1 MAHRCVHLRW
11 RARLRLQV
19 CKTTLKDKKCVQY
32 QGGLYCSGCYHDVHS
47 PPCGRCGERVRG
59 EFVEVRG
66 VRYKKECFNCYEC
79 GIAFTREE
87 KKGAYPIGGRLLC
100 YTHALE
106 TRRRELKEAKEA
118 KEKEAE
124 SAAAAAEAA
133 PPPAEEP
140 EQESKLS
147 APAVTVSKDA
157 APAEEGGAMIMP
169 QKSVREIVRSG
180 TKRVSRMK
188 RKPSTKPPS
197 KAQTAAV
204 QAAITEAENDSSC
217 DREDSEM
224 GDELEVAEGAKVADI
239 PEDPAAEARSPSVV
253 VEEAEEEEKDPFAEM
268 WAGFIIPMKL
278 SKFVLSR
285 PGRTALD
292 IAPFTLIQKKIKA
305 QVLLVLCTDVA
316 MLVQKVEDGCYELMF
331 MPVERSKVKAK
342 IVSSP
347 PNCMQVKMGKKV
359 VLKAKTDVLR
369 SGWIGKLNAP
379 IGFVPTKDLE
389 NQPDAEG
396 KDAALLF

>member
-1 MAHRCVHLRW
+1 MLGPHP
-11 RARLRLQV
+11 RLSSPPLLNQV

-118 KEKEAE
+118 KEKEVEAP
-124 SAAAAAEAA
+124 AAEPAA
-133 PPPAEEP
+133 EPVAEP
-140 EQESKLS
+140 EQASKL
-147 APAVTVSKDA
+147 AIPAVTVSEEA

-169 QKSVREIVRSG
+169 QKSVREMVRSG

-197 KAQTAAV
+197 QAQ
-204 QAAITEAENDSSC
+204 QAAAASAIKEAENETAIDTGV
-217 DREDSEM
+217 ET
-224 GDELEVAEGAKVADI
+224 GDELEVADAAKVPAS
-239 PEDPAAEARSPSVV
+239 PAAPAAAEARAVSAVV
-253 VEEAEEEEKDPFAEM
+253 EEEEKDPFAEM

-278 SKFVLSR
+278 SKFVLAK

-331 MPVERSKVKAK
+331 MPVERNKVKAK

-379 IGFVPTKDLE
+379 IGFVPTKELE
-389 NQPDAEG
+389 NQPNHDEDRDSAF
-396 KDAALLF
+396 LF